1 MERETSLGEEEVA
14 WEQGWWVGSVWKNTQ
29 EAETRGKACEG
40 GRVHGDRGAGPSGCS
55 WGTARE
61 AGRLMEP
68 AATPGEAESRCPG
81 WHGAQTQTPCP
92 PPLPALARPT
102 PQMAPGRKLAPSRPR
117 LRSCRTLP
125 SLQLSRGRR
134 GPHLGL
140 RNRKAQ
146 RNPSRW
152 SAALRQGCR

>member
-40 GRVHGDRGAGPSGCS
+40 DRVHGDRGERPSGCS

-68 AATPGEAESRCPG
+68 AATPGKQKVSAQAGMELR
-81 WHGAQTQTPCP
+81 HGDS
-92 PPLPALARPT
+92 LPASPSRLWPGRPGRW
-102 PQMAPGRKLAPSRPR
+102 APGRKLAPSRPG
-117 LRSCRTLP
+117 LRSCTTAPQPPALPRTE
-125 SLQLSRGRR
+125 
-134 GPHLGL
+134 GPTPRPRASESSTEPQQVERSPAAGL
-140 RNRKAQ
+140 
-146 RNPSRW
+146 
-152 SAALRQGCR
+152 

>member
-40 GRVHGDRGAGPSGCS
+40 DRVHGDRGAGPSGCS

-68 AATPGEAESRCPG
+68 AATPGKQKV
-81 WHGAQTQTPCP
+81 GAQAGMELRHRLLARLPSRLWP
-92 PPLPALARPT
+92 GRPRRWLPAGSWLRAGPGS
-102 PQMAPGRKLAPSRPR
+102 APAGRSPASSSPAAGGG
-117 LRSCRTLP
+117 RT
-125 SLQLSRGRR
+125 
-134 GPHLGL
+134 
-140 RNRKAQ
+140 
-146 RNPSRW
+146 
-152 SAALRQGCR
+152 